1 MVIKC
6 FSNLLSR
13 NRSLFTQSLLVSLT
27 SLFSFYLNHWRANQT
42 FLPSIYL
49 MLEMKPSTFPI
60 VNSDFETFHLDY
72 NRSSPYQFYCKR
84 PPFFHF
90 GLWIKC
96 LDSYCVFA
104 TQRHIHT
111 DKKTIL
117 AVNQMLWWRV
127 PWKAGVWDVS
137 GEARKKPGTDEDS
150 LQEETGWTR

>member
-6 FSNLLSR
+6 FLNLLSR
-13 NRSLFTQSLLVSLT
+13 NRSLFTQSLLVSQT
-27 SLFSFYLNHWRANQT
+27 SLFSFHLNHWRANQT
-42 FLPSIYL
+42 FLLSIYL
-49 MLEMKPSTFPI
+49 MLEMMPSTFPI

-111 DKKTIL
+111 DKKTIWL
-117 AVNQMLWWRV
+117 LIKCFDGVSL
-127 PWKAGVWDVS
+127 WKAGVWDVS
-137 GEARKKPGTDEDS
+137 GEARKKPGTNEDS

>member
-84 PPFFHF
+84 PPFFQF
-90 GLWIKC
+90 GLWIKS

-137 GEARKKPGTDEDS
+137 GEARKKPGTNEDS